1 MATVQLAVPKRILKR
16 RFWPAW
22 VIGLVILAAFLLT
35 AYALRDRTNSVDS
48 VLKDQQELI
57 YQSCVANE
65 TQDTVIVAQLRAA
78 KARARASLPAGSP
91 VLRTQLQILN
101 DGIAALE
108 PPDEAD
114 CQPPEGTEP

>member
-1 MATVQLAVPKRILKR
+1 MPKRLLKR
-16 RFWPAW
+16 RFWPVW
-22 VIGLVILAAFLLT
+22 IIGAVVLAAFLLT
-35 AYALRDRTNSVDS
+35 AYALRDRTNSVNS

-57 YQSCVANE
+57 YQNCVANE
-65 TQDTVIVAQLRAA
+65 TQDSVIVAQLRAA

-91 VLRTQLQILN
+91 VLRAQLQILN

-114 CQPPEGTEP
+114 CTPPEGTQP